1 MNKTY
6 TNGFGLYEIFA
17 IFYGL
22 LSAFA
27 VFLISLAILAVGGIV
42 ILYLLFA

>member
-42 ILYLLFA
+42 ILSLLFA

>member
-6 TNGFGLYEIFA
+6 ANGFGLYEIFA

-42 ILYLLFA
+42 ILSLLFA